1 MKKNSMLKKFVAA
14 LLAAATVASAGIG
27 ASAAVITDFTDV
39 NPKAWY
45 YEAVEY
51 AVDNSLFSGTSK
63 TTFSPGGAMTRGMF
77 VTVLGRKAGIDES
90 QYLAYRFTDVKKG
103 EYYAPYV
110 EWAARY
116 GIVSGISD
124 TTFAPNKSITREQ
137 MAAILYRY
145 AKATDNDTEYTTGKY
160 TSFPDLGSVSGFA
173 VEPLMWATDKG
184 IIKGSDGKLNPKG
197 TATRAQVA
205 QVFLSSKDI
214 LTKTEVTAEPI
225 PVPVRL
231 KNPVPISAL
240 ANYANLKKGLTDAQF
255 QQVYDIAVNLMARS
269 EELET
274 LEQKA
279 YFAARIVACT
289 YKDYTYTMEGPYYAT
304 PYGVFVDRKA
314 SCAGYARAVGLCLNI
329 LGIPYEH
336 VNEGLYSHQWCR
348 VRINGV
354 TWNVDGYT
362 EPGGG
367 LSATDFG
374 TMTMEG
380 TYLSEAVSPELP
392 EFKCTLE
399 YDLEGEK
406 VSGTAIYGQGEKTVL
421 GTFTTGYLAK
431 IEGAYQFYNNVW
443 SKKKDI
449 PANVTL
455 TIEGGMA
462 PYTVTIRTGDN
473 KSVIENTSDIHF
485 EYKRGRY
492 DNGKNYDVMVE
503 DFFGRA
509 IAVKFI

>member
-14 LLAAATVASAGIG
+14 LLATATVASAGIG

-205 QVFLSSKDI
+205 QVFLTSKDI

-225 PVPVRL
+225 PVPETKPSTDSKAHPNNIFNVFAREFSTANDWQVSDKSRMDQGEQAQLISLL
-231 KNPVPISAL
+231 KGKTGNAVWNEIAL
-240 ANYANLKKGLTDAQF
+240 NGMTTG
-255 QQVYDIAVNLMARS
+255 QVGATRD
-269 EELET
+269 
-274 LEQKA
+274 A
-279 YFAARIVACT
+279 YFVNIHDGNA
-289 YKDYTYTMEGPYYAT
+289 YLNKAT
-304 PYGVFVDRKA
+304 
-314 SCAGYARAVGLCLNI
+314 SI
-329 LGIPYEH
+329 
-336 VNEGLYSHQWCR
+336 
-348 VRINGV
+348 
-354 TWNVDGYT
+354 
-362 EPGGG
+362 
-367 LSATDFG
+367 
-374 TMTMEG
+374 
-380 TYLSEAVSPELP
+380 
-392 EFKCTLE
+392 
-399 YDLEGEK
+399 EK
-406 VSGTAIYGQGEKTVL
+406 VSERILKAMERAPDVKYFCVTLADAQNSTEGVQKDYNYQLYFINTPDAFVNSSDDALLAEVKRLVAERLPSGFVWSENALKGGWSTVPGAFYNEEEAKEMGASSSADAIASFMVTWLTKVMGTDR
-421 GTFTTGYLAK
+421 
-431 IEGAYQFYNNVW
+431 EGATRYYIGGGAPAEGWNN
-443 SKKKDI
+443 
-449 PANVTL
+449 PNEL
-455 TIEGGMA
+455 
-462 PYTVTIRTGDN
+462 
-473 KSVIENTSDIHF
+473 VIYLS
-485 EYKRGRY
+485 
-492 DNGKNYDVMVE
+492 
-503 DFFGRA
+503 
-509 IAVKFI
+509 